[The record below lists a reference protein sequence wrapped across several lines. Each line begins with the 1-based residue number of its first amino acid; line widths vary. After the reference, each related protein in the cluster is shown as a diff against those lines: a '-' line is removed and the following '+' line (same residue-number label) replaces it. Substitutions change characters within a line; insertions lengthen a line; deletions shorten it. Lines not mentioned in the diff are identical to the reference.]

1 MSAPRHSSSFVC
13 TLDVTSA
20 CDMQQL
26 QIIKKTVRL
35 SNARTEQKTRVV
47 IRGRKPFEKMKATGS
62 MFYPSSKGEVGFDR
76 AGNIVGGIKNA
87 SRLDVYIYDRRF

>member
-1 MSAPRHSSSFVC
+1 MERKSQSYIC
-13 TLDVTSA
+13 TLDLASV

-35 SNARTEQKTRVV
+35 SNARTDQKKRVV
-47 IRGRKPFEKMKATGS
+47 IRGRAPLVKMKATGS
-62 MFYPSSKGEVGFDR
+62 MFYPASKGEVCYDR

-87 SRLDVYIYDRRF
+87 TRIDVYIYDRA